1 MLSLVPI
8 TLAAFALLALLIIL
22 LLRTTSLRL
31 WQGVL
36 LFLLPLMVANLLWFS
51 WLHPRQERQA
61 LAAEVSTQLSL
72 APGYRLLKIQEP
84 ALWQLL
90 NRELLHKRLEG
101 MPADQA
107 LGDMR
112 GWLMDLINQRLTRA
126 TDEAILNYVR
136 VSVQE
141 MQALQQQEPQRC
153 FRFLYPQV
161 NGGINLQQ
169 VLSPELNQRDA
180 QALEALLQQ
189 STGNEQPLDHAVAQ
203 RDLQSVVEKLYG
215 KWGDRLQQLNMPADT
230 AVDRGA
236 MCAMS
241 IDLYNGILA
250 LPDKQAANL
259 LRKMVS
265 LTG

>member
-189 STGNEQPLDHAVAQ
+189 STGNEQPLDHAAAQ

-241 IDLYNGILA
+241 IDLYHGILA